1 MDQCLLALFSK
12 SNSRTISFSPVP
24 DRTLTSLKTRTR
36 QSASS
41 LFPLGKEW
49 EVKDG
54 LGERGKER
62 QGGPGPSPRQSSL
75 RLAQWHT
82 AFFPKNPPTHATFWI
97 PKTTRNSGKTPRPWL
112 VSCSTNAKKKFFF
125 STLLPRRSPPSSV
138 LIIIVVEFETLLQP
152 LEWGGSIS
160 VCEGVTRRPQH
171 PRLRFRRGTRVLRLP
186 HLLAGAAPHGWPKR
200 RQHIWRG
207 SHTSPEFEAWGKQ
220 RNGKLKWKKSGNR
233 NGLHCGLIRQLISN
247 KKLWQAS
254 KGAVDGDFKYISCKE
269 NVTLWISHYLRS
281 HLFAQCRGGVIGLG
295 PGYMCSPTP
304 AVFVC
309 SFVLRFNEGYAAWL
323 TSKHPIPSSRPFIEI
338 FFFFVYIS

>member
-82 AFFPKNPPTHATFWI
+82 AFFQRILRPMPL
-97 PKTTRNSGKTPRPWL
+97 SESPRPPETL
-112 VSCSTNAKKKFFF
+112 AKHPVPGSFPAQQMPRKSFFRHCSPA
-125 STLLPRRSPPSSV
+125 SPPSSV

-186 HLLAGAAPHGWPKR
+186 TFWQEQRHMAGQSEGNTFEEGRIHRRSLRHGVSK
-200 RQHIWRG
+200 
-207 SHTSPEFEAWGKQ
+207 EM
-220 RNGKLKWKKSGNR
+220 GN
-233 NGLHCGLIRQLISN
+233 
-247 KKLWQAS
+247 
-254 KGAVDGDFKYISCKE
+254 
-269 NVTLWISHYLRS
+269 
-281 HLFAQCRGGVIGLG
+281 
-295 PGYMCSPTP
+295 
-304 AVFVC
+304 
-309 SFVLRFNEGYAAWL
+309 
-323 TSKHPIPSSRPFIEI
+323 
-338 FFFFVYIS
+338 